1 MINVEQTGTFFRVT
15 LEVTGLGEDRVYV
28 GFFTDTGECPLPAG
42 TLNTYRDADGI
53 YQIERTVNAGNCQT
67 IAIMIAENNAWVNR
81 KQSLVI
87 NLDNR

>member
-1 MINVEQTGTFFRVT
+1 M
-15 LEVTGLGEDRVYV
+15 
-28 GFFTDTGECPLPAG
+28 PSA

-53 YQIERTVNAGNCQT
+53 YEIERTVSNGFCET
-67 IAIMIAENNAWVNR
+67 VSIMIAENNAWVNR